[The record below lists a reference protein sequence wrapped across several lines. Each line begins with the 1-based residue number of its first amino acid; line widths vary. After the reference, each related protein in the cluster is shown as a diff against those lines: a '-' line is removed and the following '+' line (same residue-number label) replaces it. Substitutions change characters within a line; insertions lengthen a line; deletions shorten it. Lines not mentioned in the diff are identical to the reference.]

1 MSNKS
6 LLKKIDEISFSK
18 IESIRNSPVSIWY
31 DNVIDGL
38 DQKSKQ
44 LVGVF
49 THTLIATS
57 PLIVALIIFVVL
69 FIFRGEIESK
79 KNQISSLENIV
90 QMETQ
95 LKNALIPIPTES
107 SVSDPSK
114 LKSAIKSKTSG
125 NKDFFK
131 NVVINSVDIESG
143 KGSISFL
150 QGKLS
155 FNNIGI
161 SELKNLINAL
171 QNKMMASIYEISIA
185 VDKKANLLRGSFE
198 IEMRVKQDFL

>member
-171 QNKMMASIYEISIA
+171 QNKMITSIYEISIA
-185 VDKKANLLRGSFE
+185 VDKKPIFYGAALKL
-198 IEMRVKQDFL
+198 K

>member
-6 LLKKIDEISFSK
+6 LLKKIDELSFSK
-18 IESIRNSPVSIWY
+18 IESIRNSPISIWY
-31 DNVIDGL
+31 DNAIDGL

-44 LVGVF
+44 IFGVF

-57 PLIVALIIFVVL
+57 PLFVASL
-69 FIFRGEIESK
+69 FLWFSLFLEAKLKAK

-95 LKNALIPIPTES
+95 LKNALIPIPNES

-171 QNKMMASIYEISIA
+171 QNKMTASIYEISIA
-185 VDKKANLLRGSFE
+185 VDKSANLLRGSFE
-198 IEMRVKQDFL
+198 IEMRVK

>member
-44 LVGVF
+44 LVGIF